1 MSLET
6 KWCTILFQGEA
17 NPIKK
22 EILQLVISPQLAI
35 NKPCNI
41 SKKNTLFSA
50 LLYLFRTHCH
60 FNSLLILYNQ
70 LSKTLHILG
79 C

>member
-1 MSLET
+1 MGLET
-6 KWCTILFQGEA
+6 KCCAILSQSEA

-22 EILQLVISPQLAI
+22 EILQLVISPLLAT
-35 NKPCNI
+35 NKHSNI